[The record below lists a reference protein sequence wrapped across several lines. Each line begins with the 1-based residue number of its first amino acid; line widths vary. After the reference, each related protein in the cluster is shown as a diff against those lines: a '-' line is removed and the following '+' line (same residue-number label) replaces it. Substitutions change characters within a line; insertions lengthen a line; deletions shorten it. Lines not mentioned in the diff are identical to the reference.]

1 MPVAAN
7 TTARKRKSPMP
18 EIIKDQRIVADD
30 WQVLKLAEGET
41 AESVTLPNV
50 PTLLP
55 LSVWLAR
62 KTDIVAA
69 DQAIGVWLD
78 SNEGP
83 EAIADD
89 LATIAV
95 IALNFPKFTDG
106 RAYSA
111 ARLLR
116 DRYHYQGE
124 IRAIGDVLIDQL
136 FYMRR
141 CGINAFALRADQKLD
156 KALAH
161 FATIGESYQAASDQ
175 PLPLFRR
182 RANAA

>member
-1 MPVAAN
+1 MPDVAD
-7 TTARKRKSPMP
+7 TTAQKRKSPMP
-18 EIIKDQRIVADD
+18 EIIKNQRIVADD

-41 AESVTLPNV
+41 PEQVTLPAA

-55 LSVWLAR
+55 LAVWLAR
-62 KTDIVAA
+62 KTESVASA
-69 DQAIGVWLD
+69 QAIGVWLA

-89 LATIAV
+89 LACFAV
-95 IALNFPKFTDG
+95 IGVDFPKFTDG
-106 RAYSA
+106 RAYST

-116 DRYHYQGE
+116 ERYGYRGE

-136 FYMRR
+136 FYMHR
-141 CGINAFALRADQKLD
+141 CGIDAFALRADQKLD

-161 FATIGESYQAASDQ
+161 FATIRESYQAAADQ

-182 RANAA
+182 RVA